1 MKVGNSRN
9 VLLPN
14 RIPFIA
20 MTWSPRW
27 NNDSLSSLNSK
38 GMVMYLVE
46 LIVQDTCDA
55 AMRSAIADL
64 VNLRNELVD
73 ALGLAV
79 LLLNPNASVGV
90 TVGKRT
96 KDCPLL
102 LLLLLLRTNRLV
114 FRMKRLSAFFSVLS
128 SAIML
133 IKATFVP
140 AVDWGVTVTVC
151 CTLSNW
157 MG

>member
-1 MKVGNSRN
+1 
-9 VLLPN
+9 
-14 RIPFIA
+14 
-20 MTWSPRW
+20 
-27 NNDSLSSLNSK
+27 
-38 GMVMYLVE
+38 MYLVE
-46 LIVQDTCDA
+46 LIMQDTCDV
-55 AMRSAIADL
+55 AMRSAMADL
-64 VNLRNELVD
+64 VNIRNELVD

-96 KDCPLL
+96 KDCP

-140 AVDWGVTVTVC
+140 AVDWGVTVTVR

>member
-20 MTWSPRW
+20 IKWSPRW

-46 LIVQDTCDA
+46 LIMQDTCDA
-55 AMRSAIADL
+55 AMRSAMADL

-90 TVGKRT
+90 TVGK
-96 KDCPLL
+96 
-102 LLLLLLRTNRLV
+102 
-114 FRMKRLSAFFSVLS
+114 
-128 SAIML
+128 
-133 IKATFVP
+133 
-140 AVDWGVTVTVC
+140 
-151 CTLSNW
+151 
-157 MG
+157 